1 MITLSAI
8 ILCRVACLSHS
19 PYAGCGQTLPM
30 KIRKAESSGECPPGT
45 PSEGSTHIRRIAE
58 EHISSER
65 ARQAEVGADARNVAP
80 QE

>member
-1 MITLSAI
+1 
-8 ILCRVACLSHS
+8 
-19 PYAGCGQTLPM
+19 M